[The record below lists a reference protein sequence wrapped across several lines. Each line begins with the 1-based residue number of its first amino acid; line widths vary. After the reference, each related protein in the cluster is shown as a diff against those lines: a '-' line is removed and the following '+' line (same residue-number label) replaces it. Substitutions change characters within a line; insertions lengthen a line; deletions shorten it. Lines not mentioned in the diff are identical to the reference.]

1 MTKVFEL
8 FEKNHIVDH
17 VNELTPYLE
26 KRLDK
31 LVEKYDFLSARRGKG
46 FMQGIVIKGRP
57 VGVVV
62 KKALAKGL
70 LVISAGSDVL
80 RLVPPL
86 VITKEDID
94 KMAEI
99 LDECME

>member
-1 MTKVFEL
+1 
-8 FEKNHIVDH
+8 
-17 VNELTPYLE
+17 
-26 KRLDK
+26 
-31 LVEKYDFLSARRGKG
+31 
-46 FMQGIVIKGRP
+46 MQGIVIKARP
-57 VGVVV
+57 VGDVV
-62 KKALAKGL
+62 KTALAKGL

>member
-1 MTKVFEL
+1 M
-8 FEKNHIVDH
+8 
-17 VNELTPYLE
+17 
-26 KRLDK
+26 
-31 LVEKYDFLSARRGKG
+31 
-46 FMQGIVIKGRP
+46 
-57 VGVVV
+57 V